1 MYFQGANDSR
11 LVLIYG
17 TQKKMRWFRLGSI
30 MSNGKRLKITYGE
43 SSILIRWRKKKVLAK
58 NVHIDKSEKQ
68 KYIYKGENCRSKALP
83 KR

>member
-1 MYFQGANDSR
+1 MHFQGANDSR

-43 SSILIRWRKKKVLAK
+43 SSISYPLEEEEGVGKECA
-58 NVHIDKSEKQ
+58 
-68 KYIYKGENCRSKALP
+68 Y
-83 KR
+83 